1 MTILVTGATGLVGN
15 NVVRLL
21 LERGQRVRVLV
32 RESADPRPLEG
43 LDVERAP
50 GDVRDAESVARAC
63 RDVQGVVHAAGHIHL
78 GWTKLERARAINAV
92 GTRNVAQA
100 ARQAAARMVH
110 VSTSNVMGLGSRD
123 APADEDT
130 PPVGL
135 VPCTYVV
142 TKQEAERAV
151 LDEIERGLAAAIVN
165 PGYMLGPWDWKP
177 SSGRMLLAVAKR
189 FTPVAPRGGTSVCD
203 VRDVADAIL
212 AALERGEP
220 GRRYLLCGENMTY
233 FELWQRMAKVSGARA
248 PVIPAGPL
256 VRVIGGWIGDAR
268 ARLTGREGDL
278 NSAGIAMSGQFH
290 HYRSDRAQRELGY
303 QNRPADETIAAAWE
317 WLCEHGY
324 AGK

>member
-21 LERGQRVRVLV
+21 LERGQQVRVLV

-43 LDVERAP
+43 LDVERAT

-63 RDVQGVVHAAGHIHL
+63 RGAQGVIHAAGYIHL
-78 GWTKLERARAINAV
+78 GWTQLETARAINAI

-100 ARQAAARMVH
+100 AREAGARMVH
-110 VSTSNVMGLGSRD
+110 VSTSNVMGLGSPG

-151 LDEIERGLAAAIVN
+151 FDEIERGLAASIVN

-189 FTPVAPRGGTSVCD
+189 FMPVAPRGGTSVCD
-203 VRDVADAIL
+203 VRDVAAAIL
-212 AALERGEP
+212 TALERGET
-220 GRRYLLCGENMTY
+220 GRRYLLGGENMTY
-233 FELWQRMAKVSGARA
+233 FDLWRRMARVSGARG

-256 VRVIGGWIGDAR
+256 MRVIGGWIGDAR
-268 ARLTGREGDL
+268 ARLTGLEGDL

-290 HYRSDRAQRELGY
+290 HYTSERARRELNY
-303 QNRPADETIAAAWE
+303 QPRPADVAIAAAWE
-317 WLCEHGY
+317 WLSEHGY
-324 AGK
+324 V